1 MFVVPFYI
9 RPFQKSLIQWS
20 LEPVVLFLDS
30 QGRQICKADT
40 PFEWLTENGFHTK
53 RTWTHGQT
61 VYAEIDIQQTVVA
74 DYYTFEELTTEQQ
87 KGTQECW
94 RTFYVLIGES
104 THHWNECLE
113 SPFKECIDSIQMQRS
128 KSE

>member
-9 RPFQKSLIQWS
+9 RPSPKSLIQWS
-20 LEPVVLFLDS
+20 LQPIVLFLDS
-30 QGRQICKADT
+30 QGRQICKTDAPLD
-40 PFEWLTENGFHTK
+40 WLAENGFHTK
-53 RTWTHGQT
+53 TTWTQGQT
-61 VYAEIDIQQTVVA
+61 VYAEIDTQQTAVKE
-74 DYYTFEELTTEQQ
+74 YYTFEELTTEQQ

-94 RTFYVLIGES
+94 RTFYVLTGES

-113 SPFKECIDSIQMQRS
+113 EPFKECIDSIQMHRS